1 VHYYQRPDA
10 SHVEVDPSAT
20 SLAGWGARLNLAK
33 QKGRFMF
40 LASFGALSP
49 GFDPNDAGFQY
60 ASSDVIN
67 YTILPAYQWTKPG
80 KVFRRLQLFG
90 GPFGNYDFAG
100 NRTWSG
106 ALASAEGQFANY
118 WDFSAM
124 VAYNPD
130 SMSNS
135 MTRGGPLAREAGGAQ
150 LDLKLTT
157 DTRRAVV
164 LGWSSSLYERR
175 WSGWNL
181 RAGLELRWKPRTNFS
196 LSVGPGY
203 AREVSDIQYVTSV
216 PDALMA
222 ATYGT
227 RYVFGHIDQRTLS
240 SEVRLNWIFDPRL
253 SLQLYLQPFIAVGAY
268 DRFKE
273 LLRPRS
279 KEYGAYGDGPSSIT
293 RQGGRYT
300 VDPDGP
306 GPAASFTFADP
317 DFNMKSLRGTL
328 VLRWEYR
335 PGSLIYLV
343 WTQNRADFANP
354 GDFRLN
360 RDVGDLFR
368 APGDN
373 IFLVKVSYRWDM

>member
-1 VHYYQRPDA
+1 
-10 SHVEVDPSAT
+10 
-20 SLAGWGARLNLAK
+20 
-33 QKGRFMF
+33 
-40 LASFGALSP
+40 
-49 GFDPNDAGFQY
+49 
-60 ASSDVIN
+60 
-67 YTILPAYQWTKPG
+67 
-80 KVFRRLQLFG
+80 
-90 GPFGNYDFAG
+90 
-100 NRTWSG
+100 
-106 ALASAEGQFANY
+106 
-118 WDFSAM
+118 
-124 VAYNPD
+124 
-130 SMSNS
+130 
-135 MTRGGPLAREAGGAQ
+135 MTRGGPLARKPGGVQ

-157 DTRRAVV
+157 DTRRAIV

-181 RAGLELRWKPRTNFS
+181 RADLELRWKPRTNFS

-203 AREVSDIQYVTSV
+203 AKEVSDIQYVTSV

-227 RYVFGHIDQRTLS
+227 RHVFGHIDQRVLS
-240 SEVRLNWIFDPRL
+240 SEVRLSWIFDPRL

-279 KEYGAYGDGPSSIT
+279 REYGTYGDGPSSIT

-306 GPAASFTFADP
+306 GPAAVFSFADP

-343 WTQNRADFANP
+343 WTQNRADYANP

-360 RDVGDLFR
+360 RDLGDLFR